1 MVGVKSHVPIDVL
14 GRNPTPEDFL
24 SFPGVSDRKPG
35 LIGDQASCR
44 QDSLCGPKTRHGDFW
59 LLALPLPLTSCL
71 ALAITSPHWI
81 SIPSFVK

>member
-1 MVGVKSHVPIDVL
+1 MVGIKSHVPIDVL

-44 QDSLCGPKTRHGDFW
+44 QDSLWTKDKAWRF
-59 LLALPLPLTSCL
+59 LAPGSASAPN
-71 ALAITSPHWI
+71 
-81 SIPSFVK
+81 